1 MISQLLV
8 FLFFFLFTLTD
19 RCVLNEIATRGIGG
33 RAVYLGAASEYGFL
47 HQLGIQ
53 IQWSSSLTFCKYM
66 QSFSFRTCPFG
77 WKVRVCDTTGSLNSQ
92 HLQQFS
98 ELFLHE
104 RNLELE

>member
-33 RAVYLGAASEYGFL
+33 RAVYLGATSEYGFL

-53 IQWSSSLTFCKYM
+53 
-66 QSFSFRTCPFG
+66 
-77 WKVRVCDTTGSLNSQ
+77 SQ
-92 HLQQFS
+92 
-98 ELFLHE
+98 
-104 RNLELE
+104 